1 MQCLW
6 YASHVLYESRVTL
19 ANTII
24 VQLFLHLPT
33 HKGKTR
39 FVWVCFLCINGI
51 YLVSRVELWGHHGI
65 DHKVIVKPDST
76 DQWECIFATSQSTHS
91 LFLWLAC
98 AIFAVDML
106 RFYSIVFIFVVLQN
120 LGDVRALYISCS
132 FTNLWHLLKQ
142 LQIWGFKRIAA
153 CPWFRGYSI
162 LPVIM
167 YNHRSIQCLF
177 CSVNRLISKKSKQ
190 ALFLRHVT
198 G

>member
-33 HKGKTR
+33 HNGKTR
-39 FVWVCFLCINGI
+39 FVWVCFLCINGS

-91 LFLWLAC
+91 LYMWLVC
-98 AIFAVDML
+98 AIL
-106 RFYSIVFIFVVLQN
+106 RSTCCVFILFSFLCCVTKPWWCTRFVDFMFIHKPLT
-120 LGDVRALYISCS
+120 
-132 FTNLWHLLKQ
+132 FTKTTTNMRFQTYCRL
-142 LQIWGFKRIAA
+142 
-153 CPWFRGYSI
+153 S
-162 LPVIM
+162 
-167 YNHRSIQCLF
+167 
-177 CSVNRLISKKSKQ
+177 LISR
-190 ALFLRHVT
+190 LFDPSRYHV
-198 G
+198 